1 MINENL
7 ENKISIE
14 MLQRFTKPNITN
26 KFINNIIYQLEIKG
40 INDGIS
46 ITEQETVNWWKENRE
61 LLVGLSISEVA
72 TILRNARNRKNL
84 AKQYDVIVASMSWN
98 ERIEFLQKGID
109 ELKYSNSNKIRQA
122 VLIARVVEIGIKLLP
137 ILLAAL

>member
-46 ITEQETVNWWKENRE
+46 ITEQEAVN
-61 LLVGLSISEVA
+61 
-72 TILRNARNRKNL
+72 
-84 AKQYDVIVASMSWN
+84 
-98 ERIEFLQKGID
+98 
-109 ELKYSNSNKIRQA
+109 
-122 VLIARVVEIGIKLLP
+122 
-137 ILLAAL
+137 